1 MKILYYGTLQG
12 QAIVVS
18 KLLSKNLTSLVMQA
32 KNLNG
37 QC

>member
-18 KLLSKNLTSLVMQA
+18 KVPTKNFDKLNDASQ
-32 KNLNG
+32 KN
-37 QC
+37 